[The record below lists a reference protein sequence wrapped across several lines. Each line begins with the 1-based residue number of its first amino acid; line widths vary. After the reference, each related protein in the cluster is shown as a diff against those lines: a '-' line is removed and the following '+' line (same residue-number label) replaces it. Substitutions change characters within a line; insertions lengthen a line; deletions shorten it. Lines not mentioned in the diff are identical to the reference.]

1 MSYEE
6 ARARYSQDHRL
17 DEAHWISEKIVILFL
32 ESDLV
37 SKDIRKMEKVRGE
50 SHVTRENLSLT
61 TANTVQPRRN
71 VLNVVKIRSYPGS
84 GGAGAV
90 QTDFTRS
97 PGGEEAQAP
106 GWVNNYVVIAENRP
120 LKTLLEMRNN
130 AQIEFTETD
139 YELQYKL
146 YYEVSRLSCQTGNL
160 IINPY

>member
-32 ESDLV
+32 ETDLV

-97 PGGEEAQAP
+97 PGGAQVP

-146 YYEVSRLSCQTGNL
+146 YYEVSRLSCQAGNI